1 MAISVA
7 ASKWP
12 YRHKIPKDPDSV
24 LDYQLDFSA
33 WLGDGESITDADWTV
48 DGGLVVEHSAFTAT
62 TATVW
67 LSGGT
72 LSDTRVTTI
81 ANATCRITTDSV
93 PESRVDDHTL
103 QLLIKA
109 R

>member
-7 ASKWP
+7 ANKWP
-12 YRHKIPKDPDSV
+12 YRHTVSKDPDSV
-24 LDYQLDFSA
+24 LDYQFDFSA
-33 WLGDGESITDADWTV
+33 WLGDGESIVDADWIV
-48 DGGLVVEHSAFTAT
+48 DGGLAVEHSAFTAT

-72 LSDTRVTTI
+72 LSTI
-81 ANATCRITTDSV
+81 ATATCRITTDSV

-103 QLLIKA
+103 KLMIKA